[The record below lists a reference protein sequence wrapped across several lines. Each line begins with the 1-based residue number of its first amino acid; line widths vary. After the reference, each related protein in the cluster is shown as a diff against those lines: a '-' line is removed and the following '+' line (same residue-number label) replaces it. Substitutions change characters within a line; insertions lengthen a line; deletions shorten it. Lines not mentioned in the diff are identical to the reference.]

1 MHVQPSH
8 KSRVTDCL
16 LCASLLSFLLGVGRD
31 EGRAA
36 SWPWHTNER
45 AACVPRRMYYISSA
59 MELWNDQM
67 SCLHCMLCQPAP
79 PQSFVSLEELE
90 LGLVMAAPCDHP

>member
-16 LCASLLSFLLGVGRD
+16 LCAGLLSFLLGVGRD

-45 AACVPRRMYYISSA
+45 AACVPPPDVLHIQCNGTLERSNVLPALHA
-59 MELWNDQM
+59 M
-67 SCLHCMLCQPAP
+67 PACP
-79 PQSFVSLEELE
+79 SPIICKPGRTGVRF
-90 LGLVMAAPCDHP
+90 GDGYAM